1 MTQINLF
8 YRKRLY
14 TNSVD
19 KQEYRLL
26 MKEHDCVKTL
36 QVSRNLGQTPCLA
49 FFLRA
54 RINAT
59 GVTGFLYNDFR
70 KLVEVGFQV
79 QPDPFCKV
87 FAGRVLKTLDVV
99 ETIVVELVEQRL
111 KGFSKIGEI
120 HHPARFLANRS
131 ADVNFNSK

>member
-1 MTQINLF
+1 
-8 YRKRLY
+8 
-14 TNSVD
+14 
-19 KQEYRLL
+19 

-36 QVSRNLGQTPCLA
+36 QVSRNLGQTSRLA
-49 FFLRA
+49 FFLWGLAFFFLRA
-54 RINAT
+54 RINAA
-59 GVTGFLYNDFR
+59 GVTGFLYHDFR
-70 KLVEVGFQV
+70 KLYEVGFQA